1 MQSRL
6 VSRQPIQKSI
16 IIFQFNFNVCYD
28 VRQPY
33 ELFVIYFIDWYVW
46 ENWIDVENDDDEIVK
61 WRIVCMR
68 EQERYEMSS
77 GGRVLVVGL

>member
-1 MQSRL
+1 M
-6 VSRQPIQKSI
+6 
-16 IIFQFNFNVCYD
+16 CYD